1 MRITDDK
8 ISSDAGIG
16 METVLVPCNP
26 AISLTTRQFGVIRPG
41 FPFYVES
48 VAVSCS
54 TIAGTVT
61 VNARIIGADG
71 IITAPTFSVHSTP
84 EQLAAT
90 ISRFRVG
97 GRYVEKAAA
106 TGITFTAA
114 HVVSASKF
122 GVILIQTDNAGTL
135 STKVPSAT
143 QAYDTAALAV
153 AALPAADSAR
163 LALGYVIIAAD
174 GTTWTAN
181 TDDLTNGSDLTT
193 ATFVS
198 VAAVGSLMT
207 GAITPVGF
215 ERVAGT
221 MTTTRADRFT
231 RDATKDI
238 LLTVTTNGS
247 GALTNGIAAVRYRP
261 YPMHSEV

>member
-8 ISSDAGIG
+8 VSSDAGIG
-16 METVLVPCNP
+16 LETVAVYLNP
-26 AISLTTRQFGVIRPG
+26 STSLTTRQFGVIRPS

-54 TIAGTVT
+54 TKAGTVT
-61 VNARIIGADG
+61 VNARIVGADG

-84 EQLAAT
+84 EQMAAT

-97 GRYVEKAAA
+97 GKYVEKAAA
-106 TGITFTAA
+106 TAITFSAA

-135 STKVPSAT
+135 STKVPSST
-143 QAYDTAALAV
+143 QAYNSAALAV
-153 AALPAADSAR
+153 AALPAADASK
-163 LALGYVIIAAD
+163 LALGYVIIAAKAA
-174 GTTWTAN
+174 TWTAN

-198 VAAVGSLMT
+198 VSAVGSLMT

-238 LLTVTTNGS
+238 LLTVTTDGS
-247 GALTNGIAAVRYRP
+247 GALTNGLCVVRYRP
-261 YPMHSEV
+261 YPMHGEV

>member
-8 ISSDAGIG
+8 IAPDAGIG
-16 METVLVPCNP
+16 RETVAVPLNP
-26 AISLTTRQFGVIRPG
+26 ATSLTTRQVAVIRPG
-41 FPFYVES
+41 YPFYVEGL
-48 VAVSCS
+48 AVSCS
-54 TIAGTVT
+54 TKAGTVT
-61 VNARIIGADG
+61 VNARIVGANA

-84 EQLAAT
+84 EQMAAT

-97 GRYVEKAAA
+97 GKYVEKAAA
-106 TGITFTAA
+106 TAIAFSAGHI
-114 HVVSASKF
+114 VSASKY

-135 STKVPSAT
+135 STKVPAST
-143 QAYDTAALAV
+143 QAYNSAALAV
-153 AALPAADSAR
+153 AALPAADTSK

-174 GTTWTAN
+174 SGGWTAI
-181 TDDLTNGSDLTT
+181 TDDLTDGSDLTT

-198 VAAVGSLMT
+198 LTAVGSLMT

-221 MTTTRADRFT
+221 MTTTRSDRLT
-231 RDATKDI
+231 NDATKEI
-238 LLTVTTNGS
+238 LVTVTTDGS
-247 GALTNGIAAVRYRP
+247 GALTNGLLVVSYRP